1 MADLVDR
8 LRAFNADRE
17 PERLA
22 MKYRAMRAGPFAFFR
37 GTCHLFYEDLP
48 RGSALDAAPSAWI
61 SGDLHL
67 ENFGVYKGDNRLA
80 YFDLNDFDEACLAPA
95 SWELARLITSLLLAA
110 EAIGIGEREIGLLAD
125 TMFGAYGGALRDG
138 KARWVERATATG
150 MVRRLLRAVRDRKRR
165 DLLDRSTTGRQTG
178 RTLTL
183 DGTHR
188 LGVRR
193 ADRVAVAQAI
203 RAFGASDRC
212 PPRYPRA
219 FFRVLDVARRV
230 AGTGSLGLLR
240 YVVLVE
246 GRGGPDGNFL
256 LDVKEARASSLEPYV
271 PVPQPIWRSAAA
283 RVVEIQHRAEAIAPS
298 LLHDLTIQGRPFVL
312 KELQPITD
320 RLTIDKRTT
329 ERSLAGALT
338 TMASATAWSHL
349 RSGGRDGSAT
359 ADQWV
364 AFAHDAR
371 WPRTIL
377 SHARRARA
385 TTLRDF
391 AEFARAYDAGAFRP
405 K

>member
-1 MADLVDR
+1 MTDLVDR
-8 LRAFNADRE
+8 LKAFNSDRE

-37 GTCHLFYEDLP
+37 GTDHLFYADLP
-48 RGSALDAAPSAWI
+48 KGSALDASPPAWI

-67 ENFGVYKGDNRLA
+67 ENFGVYKGDNRLT

-95 SWELARLITSLLLAA
+95 SWELTRLVTSLYHAA
-110 EAIGIGEREIGLLAD
+110 EEIDVAEQTVGLLAD
-125 TMFGAYGGALRDG
+125 TLLGAYCAALRDG

-150 MVRRLLRAVRDRKRR
+150 MVRRLLRAVKDRTRR
-165 DLLDRSTTGRQTG
+165 ALLDRATTGRRNG
-178 RTLTL
+178 RALTL

-193 ADRVAVAQAI
+193 ADRLAVASAI
-203 RAFGASDRC
+203 RAFAASERR
-212 PPRYPRA
+212 PAHYPRA

-230 AGTGSLGLLR
+230 AGTGSLGLQR
-240 YVVLVE
+240 YIVLVE

-256 LDVKEARASSLEPYV
+256 LDVKEARVSCLAPYV
-271 PVPQPIWRSAAA
+271 PLPQPIWPSEAA
-283 RVVEIQHRAEAIAPS
+283 RVVSVQHRAEAIAPS
-298 LLHDLTIQGRPFVL
+298 LLDYFTIQGRPYVL
-312 KELQPITD
+312 KELQPVTD
-320 RLTIDKRTT
+320 RLVIDKRTT

-338 TMASATAWSHL
+338 TMASVTAWSHL

-364 AFAHDAR
+364 AFAHDPR
-371 WPRTIL
+371 WMRAVL

-385 TTLRDF
+385 NTLRDF
-391 AEFARAYDAGAFRP
+391 AEYARAYDAGAF

>member
-8 LRAFNADRE
+8 LQAFNKDRE

-22 MKYRAMRAGPFAFFR
+22 MKYRAMRAGAFAFFR

-48 RGSALDAAPSAWI
+48 RGSSLDASPSAWI

-95 SWELARLITSLLLAA
+95 SWELVRVVTSLFLAA
-110 EAIGIGEREIGLLAD
+110 EEIGITERSVGLLAD
-125 TMFGAYGGALRDG
+125 TMLGAYCAALRDG

-150 MVRRLLRAVRDRKRR
+150 MVRRLLRAVKLRTRR
-165 DLLDRSTTGRQTG
+165 ELLDRTTTGRRSG

-193 ADRVAVAQAI
+193 ADRLAVAAAV
-203 RAFGASDRC
+203 RAFAASDRR
-212 PPRYPRA
+212 PAHYPRA

-246 GRGGPDGNFL
+246 GHGGPDTNFL
-256 LDVKEARASSLEPYV
+256 LDVKEARRSALEPYL
-271 PVPQPIWRSAAA
+271 PIPQPIWPNEAA
-283 RVVEIQHRAEAIAPS
+283 RVVGIQHRAEAIQPS
-298 LLHDLTIQGRPFVL
+298 LLDFLMIQNRPYVL

-320 RLTIDKRTT
+320 RLIIDRRTT

-338 TMASATAWSHL
+338 TMGSVTAWSHL

-371 WPRTIL
+371 WMRAVL
-377 SHARRARA
+377 SHARKAKA

-391 AEFARAYDAGAFRP
+391 AEYARAYDAGAFKP